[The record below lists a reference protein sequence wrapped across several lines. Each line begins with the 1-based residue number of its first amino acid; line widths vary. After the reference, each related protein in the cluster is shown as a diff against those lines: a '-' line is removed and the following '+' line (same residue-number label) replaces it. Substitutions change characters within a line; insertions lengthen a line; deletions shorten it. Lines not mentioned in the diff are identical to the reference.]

1 MKSLQKNWRVL
12 AAAILAAALFT
23 GCKGADAVKE
33 EPLNTYTAESGM
45 FSVSLPGE
53 WTEGD
58 TMGLTDLMNLSRDD
72 GMEAVIM
79 GMTKGQL
86 LGQGGSNVESL
97 EDFFN
102 YADALFLNGAAA
114 TTELDNTE
122 SIALAGM
129 TATIAKDGTMTQK
142 NGASGK
148 LYIECG
154 ETERAYY
161 LLMFSGTKGYD
172 KKIASIKTNLG
183 FEELE
188 IPEPETLADTLR
200 WFNASYAVIT
210 SLNGG
215 DLNIPAGYEPGSMI
229 ETSMKT
235 MLERD
240 WGVTDQASLEE
251 TVERL
256 ITKGHNSEALDYL
269 AQSGT
274 EGMTREDLITAM
286 ETNGFDDEEQT
297 IMLAAF
303 DAKNAYGDHAIAG
316 WDLSRAMSLLGWGYL
331 AGFYTYEE
339 AMDKSLVTA
348 QMIQQEFTSWDDF
361 MNSYFYGYSYWSG
374 NAPEDTDSQAY
385 KRRRLFEEIKEED
398 NSPFSADWNTSL
410 QKVW

>member
-1 MKSLQKNWRVL
+1 MKRLQKNWRVL
-12 AAAILAAALFT
+12 AAALLAAALFT
-23 GCKGADAVKE
+23 GCKGADAAKE
-33 EPLNTYTAESGM
+33 VPLNTYTAKSGM
-45 FSVSLPGE
+45 FSVSLPGD

-58 TMGLTDLMNLSRDD
+58 NMGLDDLMSLSRDD
-72 GMEAVIM
+72 GMEAVLM

-86 LGQGGSNVESL
+86 LGLGGSNVESL
-97 EDFFN
+97 EDFFD

-114 TTELDNTE
+114 TTELSDAE
-122 SIALAGM
+122 SIALAGT

-148 LYIECG
+148 LFIECG
-154 ETERAYY
+154 ETESAYY
-161 LLMFSGTKGYD
+161 LLLFSGTKGYD
-172 KKIASIKTNLG
+172 KKIASIKANLA

-188 IPEPETLADTLR
+188 VSAPEALADTLR

-215 DLNIPAGYEPGSMI
+215 DLSIPAGFEPGSMI
-229 ETSMKT
+229 EASIKA

-240 WGVTDQASLEE
+240 WDVTDKASLEE
-251 TVERL
+251 AVEQL
-256 ITKGHNSEALDYL
+256 VTKGHNSDALDYL

-274 EGMTREDLITAM
+274 EGMTRDDLIAAM
-286 ETNGFDDEEQT
+286 KNSGYDAEEQT
-297 IMLAAF
+297 VMLAAF
-303 DAKNAYGDHAIAG
+303 DAKNAYGDQAIAG

-339 AMDKSLVTA
+339 SMDSSLTTA
-348 QMIQQEFTSWDDF
+348 QMIQQKFTSWDDF

-374 NAPEDTDSQAY
+374 NDPEDTDSQAY
-385 KRRRLFEEIKEED
+385 KRRQLYEEIKAED
-398 NSPFSADWNTSL
+398 NSPFSVDWNTSL